1 MTDKADADRF
11 SWHDVEKESEKAEIA
26 RLAAVFGKRRKLP
39 KDIVDLMWEIAT
51 LTFLR
56 MVEPDAAPFQFG
68 RFEALDTKISEMG
81 MVIEARDP
89 QLDRK
94 VAIMLLF
101 TGPKTLA
108 QLSHLNGFTIY
119 ETGKWHDRVYFVM
132 EWVDRLGRG
141 AE

>member
-1 MTDKADADRF
+1 MTDKA
-11 SWHDVEKESEKAEIA
+11 EKETEEAEIA
-26 RLAAVFGKRRKLP
+26 RLAAMFGKRRKLP
-39 KDIVDLMWEIAT
+39 KDMVDLMWEIAT

-68 RFEALDTKISEMG
+68 RFEALDTKFGEIG

-101 TGPKTLA
+101 TGAKTQPNA
-108 QLSHLNGFTIY
+108 IY
-119 ETGKWHDRVYFVM
+119 ETGEWNGRVYLVM
-132 EWVDRLGRG
+132 EWEEGVDGH
-141 AE
+141 EIN